1 MCRRFGQTA
10 RSTAAADRRRNAVN
24 DLVTDLDTLQGHVG
38 RLPGP
43 RDLKVID
50 YLDDNALR
58 WIAASPFMF
67 AAFGDDSG
75 IRVTAGGGETGFLR
89 VTDPQSIQLPRSLL
103 DDPDLARE
111 GQGFGSLFLVP
122 GIDETLRINGRV
134 RSITDGYVGVAVE
147 ECYLHCAKAFM
158 RSGFWSATPIDGN
171 VTSDAGAFVE
181 RSRFMALATIDRQ
194 GRADVS
200 PKGDPAGAL
209 LKAHQEAIWYSDR
222 PGNRRVDSFR
232 NILTQPRIAAMAMIP
247 GSLEI
252 MHVIGVASVSTDET
266 IRVSFAVN
274 EKTPKLVTRIQQ
286 TELVVRRSDALSR
299 ARLWPAVQTATN
311 LEPAEIFK
319 AHIKLSR
326 VSGVEAAIARASVS
340 IPGMMRKG
348 LDHDYKKNLY

>member
-1 MCRRFGQTA
+1 M
-10 RSTAAADRRRNAVN
+10 N

-38 RLPGP
+38 RLPAP

-58 WIAASPFMF
+58 WLAASPFMF

-75 IRVTAGGGETGFLR
+75 IRVTAGGGATGFLR
-89 VTDPQSIQLPRSLL
+89 VTDPQFMQLPVSLL
-103 DDPDLARE
+103 DDPGWSRE

-134 RSITDGYVGVAVE
+134 RSIADGHIGVAVE

-158 RSGFWSATPIDGN
+158 RSGFWSATPVAGEMS
-171 VTSDAGAFVE
+171 SDAAAFVE
-181 RSRFMALATIDRQ
+181 QSRFMALATIDKD

-200 PKGDPAGAL
+200 PKGDPARAL
-209 LKAHQEAIWYSDR
+209 LKVHQEAFWYADR

-232 NILTQPRIAAMAMIP
+232 NILTQPRIAAMTVIP
-247 GSLEI
+247 GSLDV
-252 MHVIGVASVSTDET
+252 MHFTGVASVSTDET
-266 IRVSFAVN
+266 MRASFAVN

-286 TELVVRRSDALSR
+286 TECRVRRSEALSR
-299 ARLWPAVQTATN
+299 ARLWPAVHTATD

-326 VSGVEAAIARASVS
+326 VDGVEAALARASVS

>member
-1 MCRRFGQTA
+1 M
-10 RSTAAADRRRNAVN
+10 N

-38 RLPGP
+38 KLPAP

-58 WIAASPFMF
+58 WLAAAPFMF
-67 AAFGDDSG
+67 AAVGDHGG

-103 DDPDLARE
+103 DDPGLARE

-134 RSITDGYVGVAVE
+134 SSVSDGHIGVAVA

-171 VTSDAGAFVE
+171 VTADAAAFVAQ
-181 RSRFMALATIDRQ
+181 SRFMALATIDKD

-209 LKAHQEAIWYSDR
+209 LKAHQEAVWYPDR

-232 NILTQPRIAAMAMIP
+232 NILTQPRIAAMAVIP
-247 GSLEI
+247 GSLDV
-252 MHVIGVASVSTDET
+252 MLVTGVASVSTDET
-266 IRVSFAVN
+266 VRASFAVN
-274 EKTPKLVTRIQQ
+274 EKTPKLVTRIEQ
-286 TELVVRRSDALSR
+286 TECILRRSEALSR
-299 ARLWPAVQTATN
+299 ARLWPAVQTATG

-326 VSGVEAAIARASVS
+326 VRGAEAALARASVS

-348 LDHDYKKNLY
+348 LDHDYEKNLY